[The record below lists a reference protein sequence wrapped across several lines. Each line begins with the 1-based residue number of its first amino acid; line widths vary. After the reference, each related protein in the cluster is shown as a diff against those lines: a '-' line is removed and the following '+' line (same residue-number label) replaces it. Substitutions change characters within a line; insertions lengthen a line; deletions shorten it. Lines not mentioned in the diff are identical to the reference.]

1 MKGFVQGADRQQTTL
16 LPECVDDWVDE
27 SNPVRAVDVFVDAL
41 ELRDLGFGAGAERG
55 LPACV
60 AAELARPLRP
70 IPVGYKPDGALDGLA
85 ALLTSRRLHR
95 CLGGVTFG
103 LAARVGPA
111 VVLAARPCRR
121 RTSDA
126 SAGFGASAS
135 AFRIPCSRRS
145 PRAFR
150 ARGGWTNHC
159 PVQRGRTPL
168 YQRSI
173 TRGLGCRKGGSLR
186 RMATKALTLFSC
198 AFSTPANATYRSLRR
213 QRRFYGVLNRLRL

>member
-1 MKGFVQGADRQQTTL
+1 M
-16 LPECVDDWVDE
+16 
-27 SNPVRAVDVFVDAL
+27 S
-41 ELRDLGFGAGAERG
+41 
-55 LPACV
+55 
-60 AAELARPLRP
+60 ARW
-70 IPVGYKPDGALDGLA
+70 ATQ
-85 ALLTSRRLHR
+85 TSRGKARDFRFWTPSRHR
-95 CLGGVTFG
+95 S
-103 LAARVGPA
+103 AADPA
-111 VVLAARPCRR
+111 RWRRRDVSSAARPSRAPSGSYPTGTPARPSIDARTTAGPTRAARPNVTPR

-198 AFSTPANATYRSLRR
+198 AFSTPANATYR
-213 QRRFYGVLNRLRL
+213 